1 MHNMAAYVQELFEE
15 QQIAFGYYLKPEAAL
30 EERAYQELP
39 PTAAQLTPLLATYLD
54 AYNNRFNTN
63 LELGMQAISANTRC
77 EIVPQLHGQWYR
89 LHSMDERCHSRLCG
103 L

>member
-1 MHNMAAYVQELFEE
+1 MYIWASYVQELCEE
-15 QQIAFGYYLKPEAAL
+15 QQLAFGYYLKPEAAP
-30 EERAYQELP
+30 EERTYQELP
-39 PTAAQLTPLLATYLD
+39 SIAAQLTPLLATYLD

-63 LELGMQAISANTRC
+63 LELGMQAIAANTRC

-89 LHSMDERCHSRLCG
+89 LHSMGNRCHDGLCG